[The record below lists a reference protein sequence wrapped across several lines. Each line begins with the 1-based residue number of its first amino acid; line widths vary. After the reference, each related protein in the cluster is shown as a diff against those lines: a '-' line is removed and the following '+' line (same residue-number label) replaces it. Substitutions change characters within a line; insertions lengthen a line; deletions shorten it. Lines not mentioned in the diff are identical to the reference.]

1 MDNWNMIFIV
11 LTCVSSVYSA
21 LQPGNWGS
29 CENGES
35 IPTRTN
41 TSLRVE
47 ALRAEMVKEKLG
59 AYIVPSED
67 FHMSEFV
74 SSYDE
79 RRFYISG
86 FDGSMGTA
94 VITATHAALWTRGKY
109 FLQAETQLG
118 CDWILMREREPGV
131 PTIEEWLGE
140 QLENQAVKKVGACPY
155 FFGNDAWLD
164 YEKSLEQHGLRLGQ
178 TVPDLIDKIWTD
190 DRPAFPDTVIN
201 SYPLKYAGKSWQ
213 DKVQEVQEE
222 MKKKNADV
230 LIVTML
236 DETAWLFNMRA
247 TDIRGFVNDPFFYS
261 LAIVRPS
268 SVSLYIKNKEMKL
281 TANPTDQ
288 ESDQTIKDHLN
299 TRADGSCRK
308 NSNKMC
314 VEVKE
319 YNYVSFIMDLDAL
332 AGNATIKRI
341 WLSYFCNYAVYTM
354 IPQDKIYVDN
364 TPVAMLKT
372 QKNDVEVQ
380 GMTNS
385 HIRDA
390 AALAI
395 FASKLEKGVKSG
407 ETWTEVSAS
416 NELTRLRS
424 LQDLNRGDSF
434 ASISSSGSNAAIIH
448 YFPTNTTDRR
458 ITANDIYLIDSG
470 GQYLD
475 GTTDVTRTFLWR
487 DPTAFEKECYTRVLM
502 GQINLA
508 MAVWT
513 KGLFGREIDAWAR
526 QPLFDVG
533 LTFKHGTGHGIGHY
547 LSVHEGPGRISNYHA
562 KFDWDVPLAEHM
574 FYSDEPGYYE
584 DGKFGIRLE
593 NIVYVKKVETKYS
606 MKGVTMLGMETVTL
620 FPYETHLIDYSK
632 MSGKQISWLNAY
644 NAKTLEKVG
653 KLLKDQD
660 AMEAYEW
667 VEKRTKKI
675 ETTSGSTTTIA
686 SNFIIYSLLLLYL
699 IW

>member
-1 MDNWNMIFIV
+1 M
-11 LTCVSSVYSA
+11 SVFEQLVIIAVCSMNRFTA
-21 LQPGNWGS
+21 LQPGNWNT
-29 CENGES
+29 CENGEFVS
-35 IPTRTN
+35 TRTN
-41 TSLRVE
+41 TSSQVM
-47 ALRAEMVKEKLG
+47 ALRTEMTLKKIG

-74 SSYDE
+74 SGYDQ
-79 RRFYISG
+79 RRAFISG

-140 QLENQAVKKVGACPY
+140 QLKEQTLKKVGACPY
-155 FFGNDAWLD
+155 FFGNSAWQQH
-164 YEKSLEQHGLRLGQ
+164 SMALEQQGLRIEPVL
-178 TVPDLIDKIWTD
+178 PDLVDKIWTD
-190 DRPAFPDTVIN
+190 DRPEFPDTVIN
-201 SYPLKYAGKSWQ
+201 PYPLKYAGKSWQ
-213 DKVQEVQEE
+213 DKVGEVRQEME
-222 MKKKNADV
+222 KRDADA

-261 LAIVRPS
+261 LAIVRPNS
-268 SVSLYIKNKEMKL
+268 ISLYIKNKDIKL
-281 TANPTDQ
+281 TAAPKDP
-288 ESDQTIKDHLN
+288 ESDVNMKEHLN
-299 TRADGSCRK
+299 TRADGSCPK
-308 NSNKMC
+308 TANKLC
-314 VEVKE
+314 VTVKE
-319 YNYVSFIMDLDAL
+319 YSYDTFIMELDAL
-332 AGNATIKRI
+332 ARNASVKRI
-341 WLSYFCNYAVYTM
+341 WLSYFCNYAVYNM
-354 IPQDKIYVDN
+354 IDEDKIFVDN

-380 GMTNS
+380 GMTNC

-395 FASKLEKGVKSG
+395 FASKLEKGVKAG
-407 ETWTEVSAS
+407 EEWTELSAS
-416 NELTRLRS
+416 KELTRLRS

-448 YFPTNTTDRR
+448 YFPNNQTDRR
-458 ITANDIYLIDSG
+458 ITADETYLIDSG

-487 DPTAFEKECYTRVLM
+487 EPTSFEKECYTRVLM

-508 MAVWT
+508 MAIWT

-526 QPLFDVG
+526 QPLFDIG
-533 LTFKHGTGHGIGHY
+533 LTYKHGTGHGIGHY

-562 KFDWDVPLAEHM
+562 KFEWDVPLAEHM

-620 FPYETHLIDYSK
+620 FPYETHLIDYTI
-632 MSGKQISWLNAY
+632 MSEKQISWLNDY
-644 NAKTLEKVG
+644 NAMTLEKVG
-653 KLLKDQD
+653 KLLKEQD
-660 AMEAYEW
+660 AMDAYKW
-667 VEKRTKKI
+667 IEKRTKKVVI
-675 ETTSGSTTTIA
+675 SGAATLLV
-686 SNFIIYSLLLLYL
+686 SNCILYSLMLVDLL
-699 IW
+699 W